1 MQSPQ
6 RNTSRFDRRRFRQ
19 RRDTHEVRSHS
30 GATSLAGDAS
40 KAQAEALTE
49 QPQQPLHQTGR
60 VTKLARIFG
69 AGAATCG
76 LLGLTLIGTAVA
88 DGPAAPGA
96 LLGREAP
103 PFDVPGVTNRHV
115 AAIAN
120 PSGTGAWML
129 ETDGSID
136 TIGAARSRRGM
147 PTDPTMNPAVDLAP
161 SGHGFWI
168 LTARGRLTARGGAPT
183 LVGPRPALGARKYV
197 AISALPTGDGAYA
210 LRSDGLIEALGRAQ
224 HRGDLRGRVGTDRV
238 VDIAV
243 APSGLGYFVV
253 TARGEVHKF
262 GRVFHD
268 GDPGGFIGPDVVGLA
283 TDPDGRGYWIALDTG
298 AVLAYRAGEHRPA
311 FAANTGVS
319 AVEITAVDDRDF
331 WTLQSATVDHMH
343 PFLVCTRSHESSHTP
358 PAYDDGY
365 DAINPSGTYRGAYQ
379 FSRSTWNSTAEHAGR
394 PDLVGV
400 DPAAA
405 SVVDQDTM
413 ALHLYGWQG
422 ADPWLGRCAGL

>member
-1 MQSPQ
+1 MQRHR
-6 RNTSRFDRRRFRQ
+6 RNASGSSRRD

-40 KAQAEALTE
+40 KAPAAALTD
-49 QPQQPLHQTGR
+49 QQHQQTHHTGR

-69 AGAATCG
+69 AGAATFG
-76 LLGLTLIGTAVA
+76 LLGVTLVTSASASVV
-88 DGPAAPGA
+88 PQT
-96 LLGREAP
+96 LLGH
-103 PFDVPGVTNRHV
+103 DVPSFDLPDVTNRHV
-115 AAIAN
+115 AVVAN
-120 PSGTGAWML
+120 PTGTGAWL
-129 ETDGSID
+129 LGANGSID
-136 TIGAARSRRGM
+136 TVGAARARRGM
-147 PTDPTMNPAVDLAP
+147 PTDPTADPAVDLAP

-183 LVGPRPALGARKYV
+183 MVGPRPALAARRYV
-197 AISALPTGDGAYA
+197 ALATLPSGDGAYA
-210 LRSDGLIEALGRAQ
+210 LRSDGFVEALGRAR
-224 HRGDLRGRVGTDRV
+224 HRGDLLGRIGTDRP

-243 APSGLGYFVV
+243 APSGLGYYVV
-253 TARGEVHKF
+253 TARGDVHKF

-298 AVLAYRAGEHRPA
+298 AVLAYRSGAHRAA
-311 FAANTGVS
+311 FAANVGVA
-319 AVEITAVDDRDF
+319 AVEITAVDAGAF
-331 WTLQSATVDHMH
+331 WTLQTSAVDHMH

-379 FSRSTWNSTAEHAGR
+379 FSRSTWNATAEHAGR

-405 SVVDQDTM
+405 SVIDQDTM
-413 ALHLYGWQG
+413 AMHLYEWQG